1 MIDMLYY
8 AFLPERM
15 WWKGQFMQ
23 HISIGE
29 LPRAERPYEKFERF
43 GAEALTDTELVAIL
57 LQSGTPEVSSLEL
70 ARSVLTIRE
79 DLSVLSLYEKS
90 FEDLMRLKGIGRVK
104 ATQLKCVAELSK
116 RIHLAKM
123 PQRSAFSTPL
133 QIASY
138 YMESMRHLDKEQ
150 LLVAFFNGDGSL
162 ISDEILSIGSVNH
175 TLISSREVFIRALD
189 VHAVYLMLIHNHPS
203 GNATPSQDDIR
214 VTDAIRKAGEILNIP
229 LLDHLIIGDREYV
242 SFREAGYL

>member
-1 MIDMLYY
+1 
-8 AFLPERM
+8 
-15 WWKGQFMQ
+15 MQ

-29 LPRAERPYEKFERF
+29 LPREERPYEKFVRF
-43 GAEALTDTELVAIL
+43 GAGALTDTELVAIL
-57 LQSGTPEVSSLEL
+57 LQSGTPELSSLEL
-70 ARSVLTIRE
+70 ARKVLTMRE

-90 FEDLMRLKGIGRVK
+90 FEDLKRIKGIGKVK

-116 RIHLAKM
+116 RIHLAKR
-123 PQRSAFSTPL
+123 PQGNAFSTPV

-138 YMESMRHLDKEQ
+138 YMESMRHLDKEH

-203 GNATPSQDDIR
+203 GNASPSQDDIR
-214 VTDAIRKAGEILNIP
+214 VTDSIRQAGEILNIP